1 MSRAPWLLFKL
12 DRQGH
17 NEGMSPEP
25 PNGQPPLVVGVLP
38 GQHPEVLTTAVALA
52 GKLDAPLICS
62 YVDEASYLVEWDP
75 ARSAHRLSLHPDAD
89 DAEIRSVTE
98 ELQAKVA
105 AACEGNGVTWTMRI
119 LAGDP
124 ARALGRLAAEAQATM
139 IVVGTSERGLV
150 HRISEVLN
158 GSVAAWLTH
167 HQDHPVLVV
176 PPHVG
181 AHRELPE

>member
-1 MSRAPWLLFKL
+1 
-12 DRQGH
+12 
-17 NEGMSPEP
+17 MSPESS
-25 PNGQPPLVVGVLP
+25 NGQPPLVVGLLP
-38 GQHPEVLTTAVALA
+38 GQHPEVLSTAAALA
-52 GKLDAPLICS
+52 GKLDAHLICS

-98 ELQAKVA
+98 ELQTRVS
-105 AACEGNGVTWTMRI
+105 AACEDKGITWSLRI

-124 ARALGRLAAEAQATM
+124 ARALGRLAAEAHASM
-139 IVVGTSERGLV
+139 IIVGTSERGLV

-158 GSVAAWLTH
+158 GSVAAWLSH

-176 PPHVG
+176 PPHTG
-181 AHRELPE
+181 AHREIPD

>member
-1 MSRAPWLLFKL
+1 MS
-12 DRQGH
+12 Q
-17 NEGMSPEP
+17 EP
-25 PNGQPPLVVGVLP
+25 SNGQPPLVVGVLP
-38 GQHPEVLTTAVALA
+38 GQHPEVLSTAAALA
-52 GKLDAPLICS
+52 GNLDAHLICS

-75 ARSAHRLSLHPDAD
+75 SRSAHRLSLHPDAD
-89 DAEIRSVTE
+89 DAELRSVTE
-98 ELQAKVA
+98 ELQTRVA
-105 AACEGNGVTWTMRI
+105 AACEDKGITWSLRI

-124 ARALGRLAAEAQATM
+124 ARALGRLAAEAQASM
-139 IVVGTSERGLV
+139 IIVGTSERGLV

-158 GSVAAWLTH
+158 GSVAAWLSH